1 MWMQYNNQILLQNQE
16 VKYDMKYKA
25 RYLQIILLMGLMI
38 STPAMAEWITYCDT
52 DEQSGGV
59 NGGVSTYS
67 LPDNSSSKVN
77 PIILSYNDM
86 PYGGKNH
93 ASNFYIFNSQG
104 FPGLES
110 DLECDKNGCRDVMY
124 LTSKFNKDTKFRTLI
139 FKATSLT
146 NNKIFILATSLS
158 KDLGFNSSLHGG
170 ADFKKRI
177 RQNDNLKISSGGEMY
192 TFSLIGLDDAIKKL
206 RKSCKGIKGLNHI
219 EL

>member
-1 MWMQYNNQILLQNQE
+1 
-16 VKYDMKYKA
+16 MKDKM
-25 RYLQIILLMGLMI
+25 RYLQIITLMGLMI
-38 STPAMAEWITYCDT
+38 SASAMAEWKTYCDI
-52 DEQSGGV
+52 DELNGGV

-146 NNKIFILATSLS
+146 NDKIFILATSLS
-158 KDLGFNSSLHGG
+158 KDIGFNSSFHGG
-170 ADFKKRI
+170 AEFKKKI
-177 RQNDNLKISSGGEMY
+177 RQNDNLKISSDGEMH
-192 TFSLIGLDDAIKKL
+192 TFLLTGLDDAIKKL
-206 RKSCKGIKGLNHI
+206 RTSCKGIKGLNHLKI
-219 EL
+219 